1 MKELNSFQTRTAYTV
16 LVGIIA
22 STIRKL
28 PRFNNIPE
36 EDVVS
41 ESFKSVVDKVKSV

>member
-1 MKELNSFQTRTAYTV
+1 MKELDSFQTRTAYAV
-16 LVGIIA
+16 LVGIVV

-28 PRFNNIPE
+28 PRFNSVPE

-41 ESFKSVVDKVKSV
+41 ESFKSVVEKVKSA